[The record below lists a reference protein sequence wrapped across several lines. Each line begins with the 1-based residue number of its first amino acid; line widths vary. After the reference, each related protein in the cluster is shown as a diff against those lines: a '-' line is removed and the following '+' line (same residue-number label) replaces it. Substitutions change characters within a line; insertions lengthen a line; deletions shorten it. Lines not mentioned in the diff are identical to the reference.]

1 LFALF
6 FKCYQIFKA
15 AIPWDSLKCT
25 DIYHKVVEEHETLY
39 VDFNLIPLPFSRI
52 IKDGFS
58 LNTMQRMSFDEVKTL
73 LESFQLTLIST
84 NKRHVVPKKPI
95 RTTNNNNSFSEGIV
109 DIKEMVTNENEISAT
124 MNTSIEELD
133 KFSQFSS
140 NSNINGNS
148 GGFIYCDAY
157 KTEVHL
163 TNKMN
168 SRSRSLNPRT
178 HSKSNHAA
186 TKILENH
193 NNKNMNKKKYENDF
207 LIEILQ

>member
-1 LFALF
+1 
-6 FKCYQIFKA
+6 
-15 AIPWDSLKCT
+15 
-25 DIYHKVVEEHETLY
+25 
-39 VDFNLIPLPFSRI
+39 
-52 IKDGFS
+52 
-58 LNTMQRMSFDEVKTL
+58 MQRMSFDEVKTL
-73 LESFQLTLIST
+73 LESFQLSLIST
-84 NKRHVVPKKPI
+84 NKRHHAQGPKKPI
-95 RTTNNNNSFSEGIV
+95 RTTNYNSYSEGIV

-140 NSNINGNS
+140 NSNINSNN

-178 HSKSNHAA
+178 HSKSNNAA
-186 TKILENH
+186 PKILENH
-193 NNKNMNKKKYENDF
+193 NNKNVYKKKYENDV